1 MLTRERLN
9 DAVAIHEACYAL
21 LKWAAAAVDRDFVA
35 VQTAHT
41 YMSEAEAAAGWIGDH
56 YENLPAD
63 CRPAGRSGEP
73 LRRFANYFSS
83 YLTSSFDLQDSPG
96 VMLVGGCPCCHVG
109 RYLVNAPRLKPKKLR
124 SADKKRAQKLKR
136 DYLEELALQAGV
148 NLSDAASA
156 ALLGGEATRRDVA
169 LAAYGS
175 QLLRRCDGHSSTP
188 AVLALW
194 REVAW
199 ESGAPRRGFQLTAEG
214 ILEAE
219 KRLAAALT
227 RDRSQDAGV

>member
-1 MLTRERLN
+1 MLTGERLN

-21 LKWAAAAVDRDFVA
+21 LKWAAAAVDREFVA
-35 VQTAHT
+35 VRTAHT

-63 CRPAGRSGEP
+63 CRPAARSGEP
-73 LRRFANYFSS
+73 LRRFANYFAS
-83 YLTSSFDLQDSPG
+83 YLTSSFDLQESPG
-96 VMLVGGCPCCHVG
+96 VQLVGGCPCCQIG
-109 RYLVNAPRLKPKKLR
+109 SYLVNAPRLKPKKLR
-124 SADKKRAQKLKR
+124 SADKKRAQRLKR

-148 NLSDAASA
+148 SLSDATA
-156 ALLGGEATRRDVA
+156 AGLLGGEETRRDVA

-175 QLLRRCDGHSSTP
+175 QLLRRCEGHSSTP

-199 ESGAPRRGFQLTAEG
+199 ESGAPKRGFQLSAEG
-214 ILEAE
+214 ILEAQE
-219 KRLAAALT
+219 RLTGALT
-227 RDRSQDAGV
+227 RHGKQDAGV